1 MYQIPL
7 SPWPK
12 DRKMKEL
19 GAYQQVNMIEAME
32 AYSMA
37 LMTRVLGWRSE
48 EVVVFLADVRKEL
61 LNRKIHMYGKL
72 HFVYGQKE
80 A

>member
-1 MYQIPL
+1 
-7 SPWPK
+7 
-12 DRKMKEL
+12 MKEL

-48 EVVVFLADVRKEL
+48 EVTAFLADVRKEL
-61 LNRKIHMYGKL
+61 LDRKIHMYGKL
-72 HFVYGQKE
+72 YFVYGQKE